1 MGLGMGTS
9 WTRVVPG
16 AKGHC
21 QKSLHRRRGLGIAA
35 VEPMSESSMN
45 GNDYHIFVRS
55 MGPSYSRD
63 GELCIGTI
71 IELGRVDVEPCMY
84 NIQ

>member
-9 WTRVVPG
+9 GARVVPG

-21 QKSLHRRRGLGIAA
+21 QKSLYRRRGLGIVV
-35 VEPMSESSMN
+35 VESMPESSMN
-45 GNDYHIFVRS
+45 GIDYHIFVRS
-55 MGPSYSRD
+55 MGPSCSRD